1 MYIEKRGKSFR
12 VSKMVDGVRYNL
24 SFDHSPTKKEVKEA
38 LNDEINKSSG
48 ISSIKRGFLFKDAL
62 EEYINLKE
70 LLSPSTIAGY
80 RKIQR
85 NLPAWFLNTK
95 LKDIDNTDI
104 QRLINELNPGRSP
117 KTVSNY
123 FGLVGAVIRYYNP
136 VLNIRVTL
144 PAKVKVD
151 KYIPN
156 DHDIKL
162 LFQEAIN
169 TRYYVPLLLAA
180 YGLRRSEILALSM
193 DDLHDDYIDIHS
205 ALVYDEHGNKVI
217 KNTNK
222 TYESSRKIYIPEEI
236 ISEIRK
242 RGLYSGDPSGINDF
256 ISSRCDKLGIPH
268 FTLHTLRHFFATKM
282 SMILPEADVLALGG
296 WSNPHVM
303 KNIYRHAQVDRSLE
317 MQAKIRDAYKDII
330 G

>member
-1 MYIEKRGKSFR
+1 MYIEKRGNLYR
-12 VSKMVDGVRYNL
+12 VSKMVDGVKYNL
-24 SFDHSPTKKEVKEA
+24 SFDHSPSKKEVKQA
-38 LNDEINKSSG
+38 LEEELNRTRG
-48 ISSIKRGFLFKDAL
+48 ISSIKRGFFFADAL

-85 NLPAWFLNTK
+85 NLPEWFLNTK
-95 LKDIDNTDI
+95 LKHIDNTDL

-123 FGLVGAVIRYYNP
+123 FGLVGAVVRYYNP

-144 PAKVKVD
+144 PAKK
-151 KYIPN
+151 KNETYIPN
-156 DHDIKL
+156 DHEVKL

-180 YGLRRSEILALSM
+180 YGLRRSEILALELEDIK
-193 DDLHDDYIDIHS
+193 DDHIHVHS
-205 ALVYDEHGNKVI
+205 ALVYDEHSNLVLKD
-217 KNTNK
+217 TNK
-222 TYESSRKIYIPEEI
+222 TYESSRKIYIPEEVAQ
-236 ISEIRK
+236 EIRK
-242 RGLYSGDPSGINDF
+242 RGLYKGDPSGINDF
-256 ISSRCDKLGIPH
+256 ISSRCEKLGIQH

-282 SMILPEADVLALGG
+282 SMILPEADVMALGG

-317 MQAKIRDAYKDII
+317 MQSKIREAYKDII